1 MARLLPPIAFR
12 SRATGRRVCRNR
24 YASASRTNTNVS
36 TTQHLLPR
44 VTCSGNGC
52 NGLDPEQT
60 GCAADAYT
68 VKVSGGTVS
77 FRTGSVELRYSPS
90 CGTNWARVFSTV
102 GNARLTVSIRRT
114 NDGLFYFTV
123 GSGTRLWSPMV
134 YAPKV
139 KAKGCGSANNYED
152 CTEGI

>member
-1 MARLLPPIAFR
+1 MRRFLPLIFAAVLLVAVFVGT
-12 SRATGRRVCRNR
+12 A
-24 YASASRTNTNVS
+24 YASVSKTNTQVKA
-36 TTQHLLPR
+36 TQQISPR

-77 FRTGSVELRYSPS
+77 FRTGSVELRYSPR
-90 CGTNWARVFSTV
+90 CGTNWARVSSIV
-102 GNARLTVSIRRT
+102 GNARLTISIRRT
-114 NDGLFYFTV
+114 TDGLFYFTV

-134 YAPKV
+134 YAPNV

>member
-1 MARLLPPIAFR
+1 M
-12 SRATGRRVCRNR
+12 RRVILVLIAVVLVVSVFVGTA
-24 YASASRTNTNVS
+24 YASVS
-36 TTQHLLPR
+36 KTTTGQTTTQHLLPH

-77 FRTGSVELRYSPS
+77 FRTGYVELRYSPT
-90 CGTNWARVFSTV
+90 CGTNWARVISTV
-102 GNARLTVSIRRT
+102 GNVQLTASIRRT
-114 NDGLFYFTV
+114 NDGLFYFAV

-134 YAPKV
+134 YAPNV
-139 KAKGCGSANNYED
+139 KAKGCGSAINYGD